1 MLTITPHTPIY
12 CPGSSPVHATA
23 LAELARVL
31 GVGAWMALERTDPAA
46 LTAGTIHLAVEGE
59 SPAVD
64 ALIRRDAINLA
75 GAGGTD
81 AFAVLESA
89 GALILAAVSPRGLLQ
104 AVFELEDLLAR
115 EPRPAEPISLQ
126 RAFAFP
132 RRIFHQRLD
141 GWPGTLD
148 DLRFI
153 SRFGASHCLVTHDW
167 GGTLR
172 NLQGYVTSAIFP
184 RGVDPALVARQ
195 RAGLRFLL
203 DGCARY
209 GLEPCLWL
217 TELPCQGGPWVA
229 EAERQAFL
237 EKFPTDAVS
246 DSGTYEGAVL
256 CFSHEKVQ
264 AYYRDL
270 VRKFCADFP
279 EVGTWFVFGLDS
291 GGEFCAPSTCPRCR
305 GLSRLEQRDRLLR
318 FLIEE
323 GRAVRPGLEVLTTGW
338 KWDREPADFLA
349 HQRALPPRC
358 GVYLAAECDGWQ
370 PERQSHDF
378 LRAVRTVTRERGQA
392 FIGYDNFFWGDD
404 TVHRLDDIQDFPLG
418 IAAKLRRWHELGVD
432 GIFDHWGTAYSD
444 LPSNAIALRASLL
457 EPLTDP
463 IRLGREIAL
472 RQFGAIAGEKVA
484 AAWEALDQAH
494 AALSEACTWPP
505 LQWPGW
511 YRGRGY
517 VPTPQAFILEGAVL
531 GAGESGPQPLKP
543 NGASP
548 YNAGS
553 LADLLGNVGHAWAQA
568 TPHYARA
575 ITAMREAVGVASD
588 EPVGYAH
595 WWTGA
600 PAVPTVREH
609 LRRQL
614 LYLESMAMVG
624 REIGL
629 NFALHAL
636 SERAGH
642 RDAAY
647 RTAGSDLLRED
658 CAACLESAE
667 YLERVAA
674 GRTEVPWA
682 TWPALYRQKAAGITA
697 YLAAEG

>member
-1 MLTITPHTPIY
+1 MFAVTSATPISY
-12 CPGSSPVHATA
+12 PGSSPVHATA
-23 LAELARVL
+23 LAELARMF
-31 GVGAWMALERTDPAA
+31 GVSTWTDVRRESPAA
-46 LTAGTIHLAVEGE
+46 LAPGTICLAVAGE

-64 ALIRRDAINLA
+64 ALIRRGGIDLA
-75 GAGGTD
+75 GAAGTD
-81 AFAVLESA
+81 AFAVLEYA

-104 AVFELEDLLAR
+104 AVFELEDFRAQ
-115 EPRPAEPISLQ
+115 EPPPTGAIALR

-172 NLQGYVTSAIFP
+172 NLQGYVTSDIFP
-184 RGVDPALVARQ
+184 RGVDPALVAQQ

-229 EAERQAFL
+229 AAERQAFL
-237 EKFPTDAVS
+237 EKFPADALS

-264 AYYRDL
+264 AYYREL
-270 VRKFCADFP
+270 VRKFCTDFP
-279 EVGTWFVFGLDS
+279 EVGTWFMFGLDS
-291 GGEFCAPSTCPRCR
+291 GGEFCDPATCPRCR
-305 GLSRLEQRDRLLR
+305 GLSRLDQRDRLLR
-318 FLIEE
+318 FLLEE

-378 LRAVRTVTRERGQA
+378 LRAVRTVTRERDQSL
-392 FIGYDNFFWGDD
+392 IGYDDFFWGDD
-404 TVHRLDDIQDFPLG
+404 TVHRMGDIQDFPLG

-444 LPSNAIALRASLL
+444 LPSNAIALRAGLL

-463 IRLGREIAL
+463 VQLGRTIAL
-472 RQFGAIAGEKVA
+472 RQFGAVAGEKVA
-484 AAWEALDQAH
+484 AAWEALDHAH
-494 AALSEACTWPP
+494 AQLSNACTWPP

-517 VPTPQAFILEGAVL
+517 VPTPPAFILEGAVL

-553 LADLLGNVGHAWAQA
+553 LADLLENVGHAWAQA

-575 ITAMREAVGVASD
+575 ITAMREAVGIARD
-588 EPVGYAH
+588 DPVGYAH
-595 WWTGA
+595 WWTGS
-600 PAVPTVREH
+600 PAVPTMREH

-614 LYLESMAMVG
+614 LYLESMAVVG

-636 SERAGH
+636 SERTGH

-647 RTAGSDLLRED
+647 RAAAADLLNNDRD
-658 CAACLESAE
+658 ACVEAAE

-674 GRTEVPWA
+674 GRTDAPWA
-682 TWPALYRQKAAGITA
+682 AWPALYRQKAAGIAA
-697 YLAAEG
+697 YLEAGG